1 MMTKLDSLVTFHTE
15 LQLIFSITMSM
26 VTKLIRMGRELST
39 IYSHDPSMRWSCEFT
54 WLIK

>member
-15 LQLIFSITMSM
+15 LQLIFSIAMSM

-54 WLIK
+54 